1 MMPRGSFLVE
11 SSYFMSSTSQWLL
24 LTLMLGSSIYLLKD
38 VLTAGGV
45 GLQSKHFP
53 VHSLMDGGL
62 QAANSTG
69 MLKVQP
75 STSQLSN
82 KALAN
87 ALSNELYS
95 SFHLSLKPPLPHSIC
110 ELRSEISGRR
120 S

>member
-1 MMPRGSFLVE
+1 
-11 SSYFMSSTSQWLL
+11 
-24 LTLMLGSSIYLLKD
+24 MLGSSIYLLKD

-45 GLQSKHFP
+45 GLQSKHCP

-87 ALSNELYS
+87 ALPNDLYS
-95 SFHLSLKPPLPHSIC
+95 SFHLSLKPPLPPFY
-110 ELRSEISGRR
+110 LQTQK
-120 S
+120 